1 MNPPDK
7 AARHMA
13 EQETRDLAMIRQ
25 RGSNRP
31 HRAVQTDIPATIR
44 SHDDEG
50 RPRKQSDVLLDI
62 GRQHTLFHG
71 DDGTAYALVGRAVYA
86 VESTAYRE
94 TLARDF
100 LDLTNKGANRNSMA
114 DAVTTLAAIAK
125 HRGDRRPVWLRTAST
140 DGGIVIDAGRDD
152 RRSIEVRAA
161 GWSWVD
167 RGPMFRRTMGMQALP
182 EPGSPDFGLLWKYV
196 NVAEEHRALVAA
208 WMLAAL
214 RPTGPYPILF
224 LSGEQGTG
232 KSTAAR
238 VLRRLIDPSASL
250 LRTPPKEVRD
260 LLVGALNGWILAL
273 DNLSFLGPQLSD
285 ALCRIS
291 TGGAISE
298 RALYTNTDE
307 ILIEV
312 QRPVIVNGI
321 EEMATR
327 PDLVERGLHIELE
340 LIDGR
345 MAEAAFW
352 RAFESDAPRIFGA
365 LVAGLSAAIRD
376 HETINIGRLP
386 RMADFAQWAAAGIGT
401 LGFTAEEF
409 MFAYRDNLDT
419 GMTAGVDSSPV
430 GRALTTFMLARPEWC
445 GTASDLLSALTSVA
459 SGAENTQ
466 AWPRTPRGL
475 SGALRRLAPAL
486 RRQGIE
492 IRTERGA
499 DRSRAR
505 LIRLCSSPEQPS
517 KPSEQSA
524 NKPPLDDTDGMDGSP
539 PQLHQVEIDL

>member
-1 MNPPDK
+1 MSAPEK
-7 AARHMA
+7 AARGMA
-13 EQETRDLAMIRQ
+13 EQETRDLAVIR
-25 RGSNRP
+25 RSGPARFK
-31 HRAVQTDIPATIR
+31 RATTTDMPAAIR

-50 RPRKQSDVLLDI
+50 RPRKQCDVLLDI
-62 GRQHTLFHG
+62 GRQNTLFHG

-94 TLARDF
+94 TLAREF
-100 LDLTNKGANRNSMA
+100 LNLTNKGANRNSMA

-125 HRGDRRPVWLRTAST
+125 HRGDRRKVWLRTASAA
-140 DGGIVIDAGRDD
+140 GGIVIDAGRDD
-152 RRSIEVRAA
+152 RHMIEVSAA
-161 GWSWVD
+161 GWAWVD
-167 RGPMFRRTMGMQALP
+167 QGPMFRRTTGTQALP

-214 RPTGPYPILF
+214 RPSGPYPILF

-321 EEMATR
+321 EELATR

-340 LIDGR
+340 VIDGR
-345 MAEAAFW
+345 MPEAAFW

-365 LVAGLSAAIRD
+365 LIAGLSAAIRD
-376 HETINIGRLP
+376 HETIDIGRLP
-386 RMADFAQWAAAGIGT
+386 RMADFAQWAAAGIGA

-430 GRALTTFMLARPEWC
+430 GRALTTFMLARLEWC
-445 GTASDLLSALTSVA
+445 GTASELLAALTPVA
-459 SGAENTQ
+459 AGADHTQ

-505 LIRLCSSPEQPS
+505 LIRLCSTPEQS
-517 KPSEQSA
+517 SAPSEPSA
-524 NKPPLDDTDGMDGSP
+524 TKPPLDDADDMDDRP
-539 PQLHQVEIDL
+539 PPLHEVEIEL